1 MGLKEKNE
9 FAKYVADRSVEAEEG
24 YRDIEPGK
32 PVYHYTAFEGLAGI
46 LQKDALNFWLSCVD
60 DQLDQTEG
68 KDITTHYQNVCK
80 RLFREGTLSQALF
93 DHLINIEPSRY
104 KVFPVGEQS
113 GTPVLGQEEYDA
125 YICCFCRNAN
135 SDNMWE
141 HYAGHDGYNI
151 QLRSLRPEH
160 SRNIPDY
167 KDLDKPSKIRKESIY
182 MANRKI
188 YPVIYDVKEKE
199 NIIEA
204 ILTELCSIYAAKEEE
219 LKNDIKYISDWIA
232 QFLFTYK
239 YRFKNVDYADEE
251 EIRVVIYRPRRDR
264 ETKKI
269 KSREKDGRKVFYIED
284 AFAQNCFRGI
294 GIKSRTCKAKTD
306 VLELLKERGHSTSH
320 IYSHIYNI

>member
-9 FAKYVADRSVEAEEG
+9 FAKYVVDRIVEAEKG

-151 QLRSLRPEH
+151 KLHFLS
-160 SRNIPDY
+160 PDY
-167 KDLDKPSKIRKESIY
+167 SRISTDYRDSDISAKNWAKSVY
-182 MANRKI
+182 MVNRET
-188 YPVIYDVKEKE
+188 YAVIYDVKEKE

-204 ILTELCSIYAAKEEE
+204 MLTELCSIYAAKEEE
-219 LKNDIKYISDWIA
+219 LKNDIKDISKWVA
-232 QFLFTYK
+232 QFLFAYK

-284 AFAQNCFRGI
+284 TFTKDCFRGI
-294 GIKSRTCKAKTD
+294 GIKSRTCRAKTD
-306 VLELLKERGHSTSH
+306 VLELLEERGYSTSH
-320 IYSHIYNI
+320 IHIFDR

>member
-9 FAKYVADRSVEAEEG
+9 FAKYVIQQMDRAKEECE
-24 YRDIEPGK
+24 DIKLGIPI
-32 PVYHYTAFEGLAGI
+32 YHYTAFEGLSGI
-46 LQKDALNFWLSCVD
+46 LQKNALNFWLSCVD

-93 DHLINIEPSRY
+93 DHLTNIEPSRH

-113 GTPVLGQEEYDA
+113 GIPVLGQKEYDA

-167 KDLDKPSKIRKESIY
+167 KDLDKHSKTRKESIY

-204 ILTELCSIYAAKEEE
+204 MLTELCSIYAAKEEE

-264 ETKKI
+264 ETEKI

-284 AFAQNCFRGI
+284 TFTKDCFRGI
-294 GIKSRTCKAKTD
+294 GIKSRTSRAKTD
-306 VLELLKERGHSTSH
+306 VLELLEERGYSTSH
-320 IYSHIYNI
+320 IHIFDR

>member
-1 MGLKEKNE
+1 MGTREINE
-9 FAKYVADRSVEAEEG
+9 FAKYVIQQMDRAKEECE
-24 YRDIEPGK
+24 DIKLGVPI
-32 PVYHYTAFEGLAGI
+32 YHYTAFEGLSGI
-46 LQKDALNFWLSCVD
+46 LQKNALNFWLSCVD

-93 DHLINIEPSRY
+93 DHLTNIEPSRH

-113 GTPVLGQEEYDA
+113 GIPVLGQKEYDA

-151 QLRSLRPEH
+151 KLHFLS
-160 SRNIPDY
+160 PDY
-167 KDLDKPSKIRKESIY
+167 SRISTDYRDSDISAKNLAKSVY
-182 MANRKI
+182 MVNRET
-188 YPVIYDVKEKE
+188 YAVIYDVKEKE

-204 ILTELCSIYAAKEEE
+204 MLTELCSIYAAKEEE

-264 ETKKI
+264 ETEKI

-284 AFAQNCFRGI
+284 TFTKDCFRGI
-294 GIKSRTCKAKTD
+294 GIKSRTCRAKTD
-306 VLELLKERGHSTSH
+306 VLELLEERGYSTSH
-320 IYSHIYNI
+320 IHIFDR